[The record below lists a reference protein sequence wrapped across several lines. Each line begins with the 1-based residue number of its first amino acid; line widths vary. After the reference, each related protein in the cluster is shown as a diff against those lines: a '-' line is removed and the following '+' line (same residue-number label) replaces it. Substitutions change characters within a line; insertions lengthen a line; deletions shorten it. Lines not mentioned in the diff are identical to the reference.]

1 LNFENMLKEKQDMI
15 NSALEKIIS
24 DEGAPQDIKL
34 AMNYSLLAGGK
45 RIRPVLALTIC
56 QGLGGVIEEV
66 LPYACAIEC
75 IHTYSLIHDD
85 LPAMDNDELRR
96 GKPTNHKVFG
106 EALAILAGDG
116 LLNYAFEVM
125 LKDAFAKGERR
136 FVEAAYV
143 LAKASGISGMIG
155 GQVIDIESEG
165 KQIDADTLYHM
176 HRLKTGAL
184 IQAPCVMG
192 CIIAGA
198 EEHRKAAELYGS
210 SLGLAFQI
218 KDDILD
224 YSGDASK
231 LGKATGMD
239 SANHKPTFVNTFGLE
254 KSQALAE
261 KYTNEA
267 LKLTEELDK
276 SGFLRELTEYLLIRE
291 N

>member
-1 LNFENMLKEKQDMI
+1 MLNEKQDII
-15 NSALEKIIS
+15 NRALEKIIS
-24 DEGAPQDIKL
+24 DDGAPQDIKL

-56 QGLGGVIEEV
+56 QGLGGKIEEV
-66 LPYACAIEC
+66 LPYACAVEC

-85 LPAMDNDELRR
+85 LPAMDNDDLRR
-96 GKPTNHKVFG
+96 GKPTSHKVFG

-116 LLNYAFEVM
+116 LLNYAFETM
-125 LKDAFAKGERR
+125 LKDASAKGERK
-136 FVEAAYV
+136 FIEASYV
-143 LAKASGISGMIG
+143 LAKASGIGGMIG

-165 KQIDADTLYHM
+165 KCIDADTLYHM
-176 HRLKTGAL
+176 HKLKTGAL
-184 IQAPCVMG
+184 IQAPCIIG

-198 EEHRKAAELYGS
+198 DEYREAAGLYGS
-210 SLGLAFQI
+210 KLGLAFQI

-239 SANHKPTFVNTFGLE
+239 SAHHKPTFVNTFGIE
-254 KSQALAE
+254 KAEGLAE
-261 KYTNEA
+261 QYTQEA
-267 LKLTEELDK
+267 LDLTDKLDK
-276 SGFLRELTEYLLIRE
+276 SGFLGELTEYLIKRE

>member
-1 LNFENMLKEKQDMI
+1 MSFEKLLLEKQGMV
-15 NSALEKIIS
+15 NRALEEMICN
-24 DEGAPQDIKL
+24 EGSPEDIQL
-34 AMNYSLLAGGK
+34 AMKYSLLAGGK
-45 RIRPVLALTIC
+45 RIRPVLALSVC
-56 QGLGGVIEEV
+56 QGLGGRLEDV
-66 LPYACAIEC
+66 LPYACAVEC
-75 IHTYSLIHDD
+75 VHTYSLIHDD
-85 LPAMDNDELRR
+85 LPAMDNDDLRR

-116 LLNYAFEVM
+116 LLNYAFEIM
-125 LKDAFAKGERR
+125 LKDAFTRGERR
-136 FVEAAYV
+136 FTEAAYV
-143 LAKASGISGMIG
+143 LANASGINGMIG
-155 GQVIDIESEG
+155 GQVIDVESEG
-165 KQIDADTLYHM
+165 KLLDADTLYHM

-198 EEHRKAAELYGS
+198 EEHREAAGLYGS

-224 YSGDASK
+224 YSGDAAK

-239 SANHKPTFVNTFGLE
+239 SAHHKPTFVNTFGYE
-254 KSQALAE
+254 ESQVLAE
-261 KYTNEA
+261 KYTQEA

-276 SGFLRELTEYLLIRE
+276 SGFLGELTQYLLKRE

>member
-1 LNFENMLKEKQDMI
+1 MSFEKMLSEKQGII
-15 NSALEKIIS
+15 NRALEKIIS
-24 DEGAPQDIKL
+24 DDGAPQEIKL

-56 QGLGGVIEEV
+56 EGLGGNAEDV
-66 LPYACAIEC
+66 LPYACATEC

-85 LPAMDNDELRR
+85 LPAMDNDDLRR

-106 EALAILAGDG
+106 EAMAILAGDG
-116 LLNYAFEVM
+116 LLNFAFELM
-125 LKDAFAKGERR
+125 LKHAVEKNERR
-136 FVEAAYV
+136 FTEAAYV
-143 LAKASGISGMIG
+143 LAKSAGIGGMIG

-165 KQIDADTLYHM
+165 KHIDSDTLYHM

-184 IQAPCVMG
+184 IQAPCLMG

-198 EEHRKAAELYGS
+198 DGYKETASLYGS

-218 KDDILD
+218 RDDILD
-224 YSGDASK
+224 YSGDEKK

-239 SANHKPTFVNTFGLE
+239 SAHHKPTFVNTFGLE
-254 KSQALAE
+254 KSEALAE
-261 KYTNEA
+261 RYTKEA
-267 LKLTEELDK
+267 MNLTEKLDK
-276 SGFLRELTEYLLIRE
+276 TGFLRELTEYLLNRE

>member
-1 LNFENMLKEKQDMI
+1 MSFEDKLKEKQEII
-15 NSALEKIIS
+15 NRALEKIIS
-24 DEGAPQDIKL
+24 DEGAPEDIKL

-45 RIRPVLALTIC
+45 RIRPILALTIC
-56 QGLGGVIEEV
+56 QGLGGNIEEV
-66 LPYACAIEC
+66 LPYACAVEC

-85 LPAMDNDELRR
+85 LPAMDNDDLRR
-96 GKPTNHKVFG
+96 GRPTNHKVFG

-116 LLNYAFEVM
+116 LLNYAFEIM
-125 LKDAFAKGERR
+125 LKDAAAKGERR

-143 LAKASGISGMIG
+143 LAKASGIGGMIG

-165 KQIDADTLYHM
+165 KHIDSDTLYHM
-176 HRLKTGAL
+176 HKLKTGAL

-198 EEHRKAAELYGS
+198 DEHRKTAEKFGS
-210 SLGLAFQI
+210 MLGLAFQI

-231 LGKATGMD
+231 LGKAVGMD
-239 SANHKPTFVNTFGLE
+239 SANHKPTFVSTFGLE
-254 KSQALAE
+254 ESQALAR
-261 KYTNEA
+261 KYTQEA
-267 LKLTEELDK
+267 LNLTEELDK
-276 SGFLRELTEYLLIRE
+276 SGFLRELTEYLLNRE